1 MSKKQVGRPEKELD
15 WSKLDAVLQF
25 GARLLDCQGILDI
38 GEETIQKKIRA
49 KYNLT
54 FGEYRELRM
63 STMRAK
69 LLQKQFDVAM
79 QGNVTMLIW
88 LGKQH
93 LGQVDKLETENV
105 TASIQVTIDADDS
118 KF

>member
-1 MSKKQVGRPEKELD
+1 MSKKILGRPQKELD
-15 WSKLDAVLQF
+15 WGKLDAVLQF
-25 GARLLDCQGILDI
+25 GARLLDCQGILDLSD
-38 GEETIQKKIRA
+38 ETILKKIKQ
-49 KYNLT
+49 KYGVS
-54 FGEYRELRM
+54 FAEYRELRM

>member
-1 MSKKQVGRPEKELD
+1 MAKRIGPPVIEID

-25 GARLLDCQGILDI
+25 GARALDCCGILDI
-38 GEETIQKKIRA
+38 CEKTLFNKIHQKHKM
-49 KYNLT
+49 T
-54 FGEYRELRM
+54 FAEYRELKM

-93 LGQVDKLETENV
+93 LHQVDKVETGISNATLQQLSV
-105 TASIQVTIDADDS
+105 NYKLD
-118 KF
+118 K

>member
-1 MSKKQVGRPEKELD
+1 MSKKIIGRPEKELD
-15 WSKLDAVLQF
+15 WGKLDAVLQF
-25 GARLLDCQGILDI
+25 GARLLDCQGILDLSD
-38 GEETIQKKIRA
+38 ETILKKIKQKHGVSFA
-49 KYNLT
+49 
-54 FGEYRELRM
+54 EYRELRM

-93 LGQVDKLETENV
+93 LGQVDKIETEL
-105 TASIQVTIDADDS
+105 TSKSIQINIDATDA
-118 KF
+118 KA